1 MANIVNGGF
10 VSANILY
17 CTYCDNQATI
27 RLAENLMIHARIKHI
42 EVHHHFLREK
52 VLEEKTMMRPIGT
65 KE

>member
-17 CTYCDNQATI
+17 CTYCGNQSTI
-27 RLAENLMIHARIKHI
+27 RLAENPMIHARTKHI
-42 EVHHHFLREK
+42 EIHHNFLREK
-52 VLEEKTMMRPIGT
+52 VLEKIMMGPIST